1 MGQQG
6 LRYVIPDGVSLIPG
20 ERPLL
25 TTSQGGKVAVDS
37 RVASL
42 WTSADGETL
51 EELVRRIRLPGG
63 HPDGTRTV
71 LACLAEAGL
80 LRREGAPLRESL
92 SLPSCGEPVSVAILA
107 FNGRTWL
114 EGCLPTVQSQTHAP
128 IEILVVD
135 NCSSDGTAQWLAEE
149 YPGVR
154 VVRLDQPHSIA
165 AGYNRGIE
173 ASSHDLVLLLNQDT
187 RLRPDAVAEM
197 VRAAGSDPRCAAV
210 APKLM
215 LSWAPAFL
223 NGIGN
228 RVESSSWGRDN
239 AFGHLDLGQFDSWVE
254 LPSAC
259 MAATMITTRAWREIG
274 PLDEGF
280 RMYYEDVEWCYRAR
294 SRGFTVRLAPR
305 AVVEHAFGGRI
316 PTGMEERLAAGKLRN
331 TTYGRLRFVRRVLRE
346 ARSRFLA
353 NYRREDSATLFRG
366 LLTLRWG
373 ESLAVLRA
381 WSRFLWEGIRE
392 SSGAAAPAMER
403 VLDDSALFR
412 LQQDMPDSL
421 NWNGLPLLTWELAE
435 RHYLGLIRAGK
446 VRALPEFQQERTA
459 PRLLIVSSD
468 VVGKH
473 MGGVGARY
481 LEMARVLA
489 EDLDVLLATPT
500 AADLD
505 GESFH
510 VVQYDEIRPESLKVL
525 VDNCD
530 VALVSGYMSVKF
542 PFLHTTVARLVVD
555 LYDPFFLENLYYFT
569 DRPMAEQEHYNRT
582 AIHVANS
589 FMLSGDFFLCG
600 TERQRD
606 FWLGMLA
613 ACGRVSPQAFAQ
625 DPSLRT
631 LMDVVGVGMPDHEPV
646 VGGVLRGQ
654 VPAIESDAKIVL
666 WPGGIWNW
674 LDPLSLI
681 EAWPSVVARHP
692 EARLVFLGVRP
703 PNPAIPAH
711 RVASRAME
719 CAIAS
724 GEMGRSIFFLGW
736 LSYADHASALGEAH
750 VGVTLHPDTVEARFS
765 IRTRTLACFWAGL
778 PVVTTAGDELAEV
791 VREQGVGCIVPAGDV
806 AAVAQALDELLDQ
819 PKAALAERFKP
830 LRERYRW
837 RRQVLPLRDYCLRGS
852 YAADRWQRQPLLA
865 PPPVEEPTMANRVA
879 WVWRNQGLRGLG
891 RRVLARLARV

>member
-1 MGQQG
+1 MGQRG
-6 LRYVIPDGVSLIPG
+6 LRYVVPEGVSLIPG
-20 ERPLL
+20 DRPLL
-25 TTSQGGKVAVDS
+25 TTSHGGRVAVDP
-37 RVASL
+37 RVAAL
-42 WTSADGETL
+42 WTAADGKTL
-51 EELVRRIRLPGG
+51 EELERRIRLPGS

-80 LRREGAPLRESL
+80 LRREGVPWRESP
-92 SLPSCGEPVSVAILA
+92 SLPSCGAPVSVVVLA
-107 FNGRTWL
+107 FNGRGWL
-114 EGCLPTVQSQTHAP
+114 EGCLPTIHAQTHAP
-128 IEILVVD
+128 IEIVVVD
-135 NCSSDGTAQWLAEE
+135 NCSSDGTARWLAEE
-149 YPGVR
+149 YPTAR

-187 RLRPDAVAEM
+187 RLRPDAVAQM
-197 VRAAGSDPRCAAV
+197 VQAAGSDPRCAAV

-223 NGIGN
+223 NGVGN

-259 MAATMITTRAWREIG
+259 MAATMITRRAWREIG

-294 SRGFTVRLAPR
+294 LRGLTVRLAPR

-316 PTGMEERLAAGKLRN
+316 PTGTQERLPAGKLRN
-331 TTYGRLRFVRRVLRE
+331 ATYGRLRFARRVLRE
-346 ARSRFLA
+346 ARSHFLA
-353 NYRREDSATLFRG
+353 NYGREDRASLLRG

-381 WSRFLWEGIRE
+381 WSRFLRERILE
-392 SSGAAAPAMER
+392 SSAAAVPAEER

-412 LQQDMPDSL
+412 LQQGMPDSL

-446 VRALPEFQQERTA
+446 ARVLPEFQQERTV

-468 VVGKH
+468 VVGAH

-489 EDLDVLLATPT
+489 EDLEVLLATPT
-500 AADLD
+500 ATDLD
-505 GESFH
+505 GESFRT
-510 VVQYDEIRPESLKVL
+510 VQYDEDSPESLKIL

-542 PFLHTTVARLVVD
+542 PFLHSTATRLVVD
-555 LYDPFFLENLYYFT
+555 LYDPFFLENLYYYT
-569 DRPMAEQEHYNRT
+569 DLPVAEQEHHNRT

-646 VGGVLRGQ
+646 VRGVLRGM
-654 VPAIESDAKIVL
+654 VPAIEPDAKIVL

-674 LDPLSLI
+674 LDPLTLI
-681 EAWPSVVARHP
+681 EAWPSVLARHP

-719 CAIAS
+719 RAIAM
-724 GEMGRSIFFLGW
+724 GEMGRSIFFLEW

-778 PVVTTAGDELAEV
+778 PVVTTVGDELADV
-791 VREQGVGCIVPAGDV
+791 VTEQGVGRTVPAGDA
-806 AAVAQALDELLDQ
+806 AAVAHALNELLNN
-819 PKAALAERFKP
+819 PKGALAERFGP
-830 LRERYRW
+830 LRDRYRW

-852 YAADRWQRQPLLA
+852 YAADRGQRQPLLA
-865 PPPVEEPTMANRVA
+865 PPPAEQPTMANRIA
-879 WVWRNQGLRGLG
+879 WVWRNQGFRGLG
-891 RRVLARLARV
+891 RRALAHLARV